1 MPWEFAAAT
10 DRGRRRSSN
19 EDAFVVRPELGFFV
33 VADGMGGHAAGEV
46 ASRMAVDTVTEQ
58 FLAARPAAL
67 SAAGLEPALAAATAA
82 ANRAICERGER
93 EPDKAGMGTTLTA
106 LALLPDTDAWRIAH
120 VGDSRAY
127 LLRGGELTQLTT
139 DHTWVQQQ
147 VDLGRLR
154 PAEARGHPFANIV
167 TRALGIGAAVEV
179 DLERGDARPGDLF
192 LLCSDGLSGM
202 VTDRGIARM
211 LAADLPPDTVVTRLI
226 AAANRAGGDD
236 NITAVVVRV
245 LD

>member
-1 MPWEFAAAT
+1 MHWESAAAT

-46 ASRMAVDTVTEQ
+46 ASRMAADTVTER
-58 FLAARPAAL
+58 FLAARPATL
-67 SAAGLEPALAAATAA
+67 SAGDLEAALATATSA
-82 ANRAICERGER
+82 ANRAIFERGER

-106 LALLPDTDAWRIAH
+106 LALLPDDGAWRIAH

-127 LLRGGELTQLTT
+127 RLRGGELTQLTT

-167 TRALGIGAAVEV
+167 TRALGIGATVEV
-179 DLERGDARPGDLF
+179 DLEQGDARPGDVF

-211 LAADLPPDTVVTRLI
+211 LAADLPPDAIVTRLV

-236 NITAVVVRV
+236 NITAVVARIV
-245 LD
+245 D

>member
-1 MPWEFAAAT
+1 VHWESAAAT

-19 EDAFVVRPELGFFV
+19 EDAFVVRPDLGFFV

-46 ASRMAVDTVTEQ
+46 ASRMAVDTLTEE
-58 FLAARPAAL
+58 FLAANPAAL
-67 SAAGLEPALAAATAA
+67 SPAGVEAALTTATAA
-82 ANRAICERGER
+82 ANRAIFERGQR

-106 LALLPDTDAWRIAH
+106 LALLPQHGAWRIAH

-127 LLRGGELTQLTT
+127 LLRDGELTQLTT

-167 TRALGIGAAVEV
+167 TRALGIDAGV
-179 DLERGDARPGDLF
+179 DVDVERGDARPGDLF

-202 VTDRGIARM
+202 VTDRAIART
-211 LAADLPPDTVVTRLI
+211 LTADLAPDILVQKLV

-236 NITAVVVRV
+236 NITAVVVRLV
-245 LD
+245 D